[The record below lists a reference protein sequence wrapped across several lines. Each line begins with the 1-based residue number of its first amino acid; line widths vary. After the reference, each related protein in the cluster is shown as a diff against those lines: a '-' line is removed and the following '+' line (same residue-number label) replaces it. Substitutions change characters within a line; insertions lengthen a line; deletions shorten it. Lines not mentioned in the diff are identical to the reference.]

1 METNFFFI
9 QYQYNISILLKNV
22 SKKFNI
28 NIDTLNKFYP
38 NDFSLYRNLM
48 IKNNNAIN
56 LDITEYSLKKKTIYC
71 DKNSNKYILICDNEN
86 TNIYNSIKIS

>member
-38 NDFSLYRNLM
+38 KDFSLYRNLI

-56 LDITEYSLKKKTIYC
+56 
-71 DKNSNKYILICDNEN
+71 
-86 TNIYNSIKIS
+86 

>member
-38 NDFSLYRNLM
+38 KDFSLYRNLI

-56 LDITEYSLKKKTIYC
+56 LDITEYSLKKKKIYC
-71 DKNSNKYILICDNEN
+71 DKNSNKYILICNNEN